1 MRYLLFITA
10 LLLVNLTL
18 SGQTVK
24 ISYSEKMETDTPT
37 LLSMELDQ
45 KTYLKAVI
53 QGDFSSKKSFALT
66 HYKCQDGVVQK
77 TELPIPSYMSSMDLT
92 PGADSLVIEVMMQQ
106 LQDSVRIAFA
116 IDGKPRSLMIPRNYK
131 IPFTD
136 ADKEA
141 YILMETYL
149 DTPVSVEE
157 EIPLVAV
164 TSGICKVTQMGE
176 LRMFGQEYCELRD
189 KHLHPKE
196 WCTIEGVRNYTF
208 YTIAFR

>member
-66 HYKCQDGVVQK
+66 HYKCQDGVVR
-77 TELPIPSYMSSMDLT
+77 T
-92 PGADSLVIEVMMQQ
+92 PHPVIYVINGFDSRCGF
-106 LQDSVRIAFA
+106 SC
-116 IDGKPRSLMIPRNYK
+116 Y
-131 IPFTD
+131 
-136 ADKEA
+136 
-141 YILMETYL
+141 
-149 DTPVSVEE
+149 
-157 EIPLVAV
+157 
-164 TSGICKVTQMGE
+164 
-176 LRMFGQEYCELRD
+176 
-189 KHLHPKE
+189 
-196 WCTIEGVRNYTF
+196 
-208 YTIAFR
+208 